1 MSITISLP
9 HDVEAQLRAEVDNLD
24 EVAKLG
30 LAVEAYRNMKLSLG
44 QFADL
49 LGISQYK
56 ADGILKDRNVS
67 LAPSEAEL
75 AAEREAL
82 QRLLGT

>member
-9 HDVEAQLRAEVDNLD
+9 KDVEAQLRAEVDNLD

-49 LGISQYK
+49 LGVSQYE
-56 ADGILKDRNVS
+56 ADGILKDRNV
-67 LAPSEAEL
+67 AIAVSEADL
-75 AAEREAL
+75 ATERETL
-82 QRLLGT
+82 RRLLGT

>member
-9 HDVEAQLRAEVDNLD
+9 QDVEARLRAEVDNLD

-49 LGISQYK
+49 LGVSQYE
-56 ADGILKDRNVS
+56 ADGILKDRNVA
-67 LAPSEAEL
+67 LVPSEAEL

-82 QRLLGT
+82 QRLLGP